1 MDKIIDTKI
10 EHFTLRFAKES
21 DVDIILDFIKALA
34 AYEKMSEQVTTTKEI
49 LEESL
54 FHRNVAEVIIGEY
67 YNKPVG
73 FMLFFYN
80 FSTFIGKPG
89 IYLED
94 LYINEDMRNKSFGK
108 VMLSYLAKLT
118 VERDCKRLEWSCLK
132 WNEPSIKF
140 YKKLG
145 AIAMDEWTTYRLTG
159 AKLKE
164 LANK

>member
-1 MDKIIDTKI
+1 
-10 EHFTLRFAKES
+10 
-21 DVDIILDFIKALA
+21 
-34 AYEKMSEQVTTTKEI
+34 
-49 LEESL
+49 
-54 FHRNVAEVIIGEY
+54 
-67 YNKPVG
+67 
-73 FMLFFYN
+73 
-80 FSTFIGKPG
+80 
-89 IYLED
+89 
-94 LYINEDMRNKSFGK
+94 
-108 VMLSYLAKLT
+108 MLSYLAKLT